1 MQLPTSNDPESGAR
15 QGGGGPSDMNGD
27 HLTRIEGRLGTI
39 EAEQR
44 AHLRWMLLIAIGLAS
59 LFATGFGFMIA
70 RIDRTEDKISRVED
84 RISGVEDRI
93 SRVEDRISG
102 VEDRI
107 SRVETSVA
115 ELPGKISQNLMQLNQ
130 TLLQAITATN
140 NQRPPQIIIVPQ
152 GQTTP
157 PQNPAPEK

>member
-1 MQLPTSNDPESGAR
+1 
-15 QGGGGPSDMNGD
+15 
-27 HLTRIEGRLGTI
+27 
-39 EAEQR
+39 
-44 AHLRWMLLIAIGLAS
+44 LRWMLLIAIGLAS
-59 LFATGFGFMIA
+59 LFATGFGFMMA

-84 RISGVEDRI
+84 KI
-93 SRVEDRISG
+93 SR

>member
-1 MQLPTSNDPESGAR
+1 MFTMQLPASNDPEFGER
-15 QGGGGPSDMNGD
+15 ERGGGPSDMNGD
-27 HLTRIEGRLGTI
+27 RLTRIEGRLATI

-44 AHLRWMLLIAIGLAS
+44 AHLRWMLILAIGSAS
-59 LFATGFGFMIA
+59 LFVTGFGLTMT

-84 RISGVEDRI
+84 RISR
-93 SRVEDRISG
+93 

-115 ELPGKISQNLMQLNQ
+115 ELPGKISENLMQLNQ
-130 TLLQAITATN
+130 TLLQAITAAN
-140 NQRPPQIIIVPQ
+140 SQRPPQVIIVPQ

>member
-27 HLTRIEGRLGTI
+27 RLTRIEGRLGTI

-44 AHLRWMLLIAIGLAS
+44 SHLRWMMLIAIGLAS
-59 LFATGFGFMIA
+59 LFATGFGLMMT

-84 RISGVEDRI
+84 RIS
-93 SRVEDRISG
+93 RVEDKISG

>member
-1 MQLPTSNDPESGAR
+1 
-15 QGGGGPSDMNGD
+15 MNGD
-27 HLTRIEGRLGTI
+27 RLTRIEGRLGTI

-44 AHLRWMLLIAIGLAS
+44 AHLRWMMLIAIGLAS
-59 LFATGFGFMIA
+59 LFATGFGFMMA

-84 RISGVEDRI
+84 KV
-93 SRVEDRISG
+93 SR

-130 TLLQAITATN
+130 TLFQAITATN

-157 PQNPAPEK
+157 PQTPAPEK